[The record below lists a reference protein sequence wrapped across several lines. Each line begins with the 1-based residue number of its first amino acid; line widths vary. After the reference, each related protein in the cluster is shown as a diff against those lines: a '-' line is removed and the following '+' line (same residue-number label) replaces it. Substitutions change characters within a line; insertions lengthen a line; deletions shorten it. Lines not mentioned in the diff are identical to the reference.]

1 MWLQG
6 GSCSSE
12 RARGADAAAPQ
23 QRTYGGVG
31 IGVQRVEAVPV
42 PAQARDG
49 SHRQSP
55 SCQKLSVRAVS
66 AVCAHIAELQN
77 PRCRGWQNYEHG
89 STASFA
95 QICNNRWCLTSKIAG
110 NRHCRLGVERAMRKS
125 KEEAAE
131 TRARIIRKASKE
143 FNQHGI
149 AGTGLADVM
158 KSAGLTHGGF
168 YKHFQSKD
176 ELVAEALEKGLEN
189 SFQAIENA
197 AGERAIAEFINEYLS
212 PVHRDDFDN
221 ACPLPALG
229 TELCRAGG
237 KTRQKASEGVLR
249 FVSLVEKRLK
259 GLPAEKRKSRAHAIV
274 AALVG
279 SMMLSRIVTDPKLS
293 DRLLRDTRDF
303 MLRPDC

>member
-1 MWLQG
+1 
-6 GSCSSE
+6 
-12 RARGADAAAPQ
+12 
-23 QRTYGGVG
+23 
-31 IGVQRVEAVPV
+31 
-42 PAQARDG
+42 
-49 SHRQSP
+49 
-55 SCQKLSVRAVS
+55 
-66 AVCAHIAELQN
+66 
-77 PRCRGWQNYEHG
+77 
-89 STASFA
+89 
-95 QICNNRWCLTSKIAG
+95 
-110 NRHCRLGVERAMRKS
+110 MRKS

-176 ELVAEALEKGLEN
+176 ELVAEALQRGLEK
-189 SFQAIENA
+189 SLQAMEHSA
-197 AGERAIAEFINEYLS
+197 DERTIAELVTEYLS
-212 PVHRDDFDN
+212 SVHRDDFDN

-229 TELCRAGG
+229 AELWRAGG

-259 GLPAEKRKSRAHAIV
+259 DLPAKDRKSRAHAIV
-274 AALVG
+274 ASLVG

-293 DRLLRDTRDF
+293 DRFLRDTRDF
-303 MLRPDC
+303 VLRPDS

>member
-1 MWLQG
+1 
-6 GSCSSE
+6 
-12 RARGADAAAPQ
+12 
-23 QRTYGGVG
+23 
-31 IGVQRVEAVPV
+31 
-42 PAQARDG
+42 
-49 SHRQSP
+49 
-55 SCQKLSVRAVS
+55 
-66 AVCAHIAELQN
+66 
-77 PRCRGWQNYEHG
+77 
-89 STASFA
+89 
-95 QICNNRWCLTSKIAG
+95 
-110 NRHCRLGVERAMRKS
+110 MRKS
-125 KEEAAE
+125 REEAAE

-176 ELVAEALEKGLEN
+176 ELVAEAFERGLEK
-189 SFQAIENA
+189 SFQAIERSA
-197 AGERAIAEFINEYLS
+197 EGAIAELINAYLS
-212 PVHRDDFDN
+212 PAHRDDFDT

-229 TELCRAGG
+229 TELWRAGG
-237 KTRQKASEGVLR
+237 KARQKASEGVLR
-249 FVSLVEKRLK
+249 FVSLVEKHLK
-259 GLPAEKRKSRAHAIV
+259 SLPAKDRRSRAHAIV

>member
-1 MWLQG
+1 MDVYKHLNDAEKICYSATSVRDLG
-6 GSCSSE
+6 LIEEIPEGCYEHSEPDDTSHSVEPKCSL
-12 RARGADAAAPQ
+12 AAA
-23 QRTYGGVG
+23 RT
-31 IGVQRVEAVPV
+31 
-42 PAQARDG
+42 
-49 SHRQSP
+49 
-55 SCQKLSVRAVS
+55 
-66 AVCAHIAELQN
+66 
-77 PRCRGWQNYEHG
+77 
-89 STASFA
+89 
-95 QICNNRWCLTSKIAG
+95 QICNNRWYLTSKIAG
-110 NRHCRLGVERAMRKS
+110 ARHCWLGVERAMRKS
-125 KEEAAE
+125 REEAAE

-176 ELVAEALEKGLEN
+176 ELVAEAFERSLEK
-189 SFQAIENA
+189 SFQALEHSA
-197 AGERAIAEFINEYLS
+197 DEGAIAELINEYLS
-212 PVHRDDFDN
+212 RVHRDDFDN

-229 TELCRAGG
+229 TELWRAGG

-249 FVSLVEKRLK
+249 FVSLVEKHLK

>member
-1 MWLQG
+1 
-6 GSCSSE
+6 
-12 RARGADAAAPQ
+12 
-23 QRTYGGVG
+23 
-31 IGVQRVEAVPV
+31 
-42 PAQARDG
+42 
-49 SHRQSP
+49 
-55 SCQKLSVRAVS
+55 
-66 AVCAHIAELQN
+66 
-77 PRCRGWQNYEHG
+77 
-89 STASFA
+89 
-95 QICNNRWCLTSKIAG
+95 
-110 NRHCRLGVERAMRKS
+110 MRKS

-176 ELVAEALEKGLEN
+176 ELVAEAFERSLEK
-189 SFQAIENA
+189 SFQALEHSA
-197 AGERAIAEFINEYLS
+197 DEGEIAELINEYLS
-212 PVHRDDFDN
+212 RVHRDNFDN

-229 TELCRAGG
+229 TELWRAGG

-249 FVSLVEKRLK
+249 FVSLVEKHLK
-259 GLPAEKRKSRAHAIV
+259 DLPAKDRRSRAHAIV

-303 MLRPDC
+303 VLGPVC

>member
-1 MWLQG
+1 
-6 GSCSSE
+6 
-12 RARGADAAAPQ
+12 
-23 QRTYGGVG
+23 
-31 IGVQRVEAVPV
+31 
-42 PAQARDG
+42 
-49 SHRQSP
+49 
-55 SCQKLSVRAVS
+55 
-66 AVCAHIAELQN
+66 
-77 PRCRGWQNYEHG
+77 
-89 STASFA
+89 
-95 QICNNRWCLTSKIAG
+95 
-110 NRHCRLGVERAMRKS
+110 MRKS

-176 ELVAEALEKGLEN
+176 ELVAEAFERGLEK
-189 SFQAIENA
+189 SFQALEHSA
-197 AGERAIAEFINEYLS
+197 DEGEIAELINEYLS
-212 PVHRDDFDN
+212 RVHRDDFDN

-229 TELCRAGG
+229 TELWRAGG
-237 KTRQKASEGVLR
+237 KTRQKASQGVLR
-249 FVSLVEKRLK
+249 FISLVEKHLK
-259 GLPAEKRKSRAHAIV
+259 DLPAKDRRSRAHAIV

>member
-1 MWLQG
+1 
-6 GSCSSE
+6 
-12 RARGADAAAPQ
+12 
-23 QRTYGGVG
+23 
-31 IGVQRVEAVPV
+31 
-42 PAQARDG
+42 
-49 SHRQSP
+49 
-55 SCQKLSVRAVS
+55 
-66 AVCAHIAELQN
+66 
-77 PRCRGWQNYEHG
+77 
-89 STASFA
+89 
-95 QICNNRWCLTSKIAG
+95 
-110 NRHCRLGVERAMRKS
+110 MRKS

-149 AGTGLADVM
+149 ASTGLADVM

-176 ELVAEALEKGLEN
+176 ELVAEAFERSLEK
-189 SFQAIENA
+189 SFQAM
-197 AGERAIAEFINEYLS
+197 ERAIGEGQIGDLINEYLS
-212 PVHRDDFDN
+212 PVHRDEFDN

-229 TELCRAGG
+229 NELWRAGG
-237 KTRQKASEGVLR
+237 KARQKASLGVAR
-249 FVSLVEKRLK
+249 FVSLVEKHLK

-303 MLRPDC
+303 MLRPA